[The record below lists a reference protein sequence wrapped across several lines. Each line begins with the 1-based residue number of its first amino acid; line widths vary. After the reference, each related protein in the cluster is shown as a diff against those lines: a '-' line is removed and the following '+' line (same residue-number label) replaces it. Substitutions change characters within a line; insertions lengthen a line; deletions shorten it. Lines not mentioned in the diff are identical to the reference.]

1 MRCTKCHYLSFE
13 PEPRCRHCGHDLS
26 IDEMDEIQRR
36 DDNESDALGDFQ
48 LDLGRQ
54 TQEVGGHS
62 DRNGGVAV
70 LERPAVAAVSKAP
83 VVPVAPMTTELPL
96 FVSESASEDVDEE
109 PDLTPLVSVPASP
122 RPPLAVRRPTPDPV
136 KLRARYSSASREPD
150 LLDVVED
157 VSHEPLTPTP
167 FHDVPSRYPTEEQP
181 AAAYAVSEFAPVPLG
196 ARFGAAAIDVTV
208 LVAIAATVVV
218 LTAHLAGLTL
228 GQATVL
234 PLIPMLVFFALIGMG
249 YELMFT
255 AANGQTIG
263 KMAMGL
269 KVVSDEPSVQPVS
282 WRQAF
287 TRTVAMLPLGVGL
300 VAALGGAGLAV
311 HDRVAHTRVVRV

>member
-1 MRCTKCHYLSFE
+1 
-13 PEPRCRHCGHDLS
+13 
-26 IDEMDEIQRR
+26 
-36 DDNESDALGDFQ
+36 
-48 LDLGRQ
+48 
-54 TQEVGGHS
+54 
-62 DRNGGVAV
+62 
-70 LERPAVAAVSKAP
+70 
-83 VVPVAPMTTELPL
+83 MTTELPL

-136 KLRARYSSASREPD
+136 KLRARYSTASREPD

-157 VSHEPLTPTP
+157 LTLDPLPPTP
-167 FHDVPSRYPTEEQP
+167 FHDEPSLYPTEEQP
-181 AAAYAVSEFAPVPLG
+181 AGLSATPEIEPVPLG

-208 LVAIAATVVV
+208 LGAIAATVVV
-218 LTAHLAGLTL
+218 LTADLAGLTL
-228 GQATVL
+228 GQATGL

-269 KVVSDEPSVQPVS
+269 KVVSDEPFVQSVS

-287 TRTVAMLPLGVGL
+287 TRTLAMLPLGVGL
-300 VAALGGAGLAV
+300 VAAIGGAGLAV